1 MPGKDGSPGA
11 VNDHF
16 NYEGGLYD
24 LRRDPGEHYNVKFLY
39 PEVVKT
45 LEKIAEEASEEQ
57 GEELTKSS
65 GKKRRKHGILNEK

>member
-1 MPGKDGSPGA
+1 MPGKDGLPGA

-45 LEKIAEEASEEQ
+45 LEKIAEEAREDL
-57 GEELTKSS
+57 GDDLTKSA
-65 GKKRRKHGILNEK
+65 GKNRRKPGILNEK